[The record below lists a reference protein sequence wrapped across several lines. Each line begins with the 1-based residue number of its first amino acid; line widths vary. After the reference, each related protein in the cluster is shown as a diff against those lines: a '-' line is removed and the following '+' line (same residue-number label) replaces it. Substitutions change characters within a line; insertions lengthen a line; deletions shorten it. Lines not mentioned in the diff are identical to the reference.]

1 MGKVKK
7 YTKAQQKKNK
17 GKDSST
23 NDMDEGLSTH
33 EEMQKMKAL
42 SLGKLKQAFKK
53 LDKKHKI
60 RVDAMMTKRRG
71 VSKRTLDGK
80 EGRRE
85 MKIEVKKLNDEYESE
100 KKNIFKEVE
109 EKAEKEEENKCED

>member
-17 GKDSST
+17 SKDT
-23 NDMDEGLSTH
+23 TENDMDEDLSTH
-33 EEMQKMKAL
+33 EEMQKLKAL

-53 LDKKHKI
+53 LDKKHKN
-60 RVDAMMTKRRG
+60 RVAAMMNKRRN

-80 EGRRE
+80 EGRRD
-85 MKIEVKKLNDEYESE
+85 MKIEIKKLNEEYEKE
-100 KKNIFKEVE
+100 KKTIFEQVE
-109 EKAEKEEENKCED
+109 KKDEENKCED